1 MWRLKLLWALGV
13 LVMMCFLAACTT
25 NTKPATLTD
34 GLGREVT
41 LPGSVQ
47 RVVSLAPSNT
57 ELLFEVGAGSL
68 VVGRDDFSD
77 FPKEAKSLPSVG
89 GSLGVYGLAAIAA
102 LKPDLVLAAQINTS
116 KDVAALEKLGLT
128 VFYLNNPT
136 DMTGLFE
143 NLRSV
148 GTLTAKSAET
158 ETLIASLTARLN
170 AVIAK
175 LPNIK
180 THYKV
185 YYELDASDP
194 AVLYTAGPGSY
205 INKLLEEAGDTNIGA
220 VVGVPFGVMSA
231 QEIIGQNPDF
241 IVLGDTGYG
250 GTIAGVKARP
260 GWDAINAVK
269 NDKVFVFDNDT
280 VSRPTARLVDA
291 VESLAKMFHPEVFQ

>member
-1 MWRLKLLWALGV
+1 MRRRNLLVALGV
-13 LVMMCFLAACTT
+13 LVMVPPLAACTT
-25 NTKPATLTD
+25 SPKPASLTD
-34 GLGREVT
+34 GLGREVP
-41 LPGSVQ
+41 LPASVQ

-77 FPKEAKSLPSVG
+77 FPIDAKTLPSVG
-89 GSLGVYGLAAIAA
+89 GSLGVYDLAAIAA
-102 LKPDLVLAAQINTS
+102 LKPDLVLAAQINTA

-143 NLRSV
+143 NMRSV
-148 GTLTAKSAET
+148 GTLTAKSAEA

-175 LPNIK
+175 LPAIK

-205 INKLLEEAGDTNIGA
+205 INKLLEEAGDANIGT
-220 VVGVPFGVMSA
+220 VVGKPFGVISA
-231 QEIIGQNPDF
+231 QEIISQNPDF

-269 NDKVFVFDNDT
+269 NDKVFVFNNDT
-280 VSRPTARLVDA
+280 VSRPTARIVDA
-291 VESLAKMFHPEVFQ
+291 VESLAKMFHPEVFL